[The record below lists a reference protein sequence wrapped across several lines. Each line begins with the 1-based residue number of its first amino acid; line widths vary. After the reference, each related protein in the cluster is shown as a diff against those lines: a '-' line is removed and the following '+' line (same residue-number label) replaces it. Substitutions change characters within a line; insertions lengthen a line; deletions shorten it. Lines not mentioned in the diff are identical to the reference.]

1 MPNVTLKLVSPTGAP
16 LELSIAP
23 GDDTHEVIELLERAD
38 KAAAYLSGKG
48 WSFADTEPKGPSAKE
63 LAAGPTFAGYPCSPT
78 VNDAGIPTWILVNGQ
93 QAQRREKQGDVWF
106 SAKVGE
112 GQYETVL
119 RIPKGEKPPQVIG
132 LQ

>member
-1 MPNVTLKLVSPTGAP
+1 MPNVTLKLVSPSGAP

-23 GDDTHEVIELLERAD
+23 GDETTAVVELLERAD

-48 WSFADTEPKGPSAKE
+48 WGFADTAPTGPSAKE

-119 RIPKGEKPPQVIG
+119 RIPKGEKPPTVVG
-132 LQ
+132 L